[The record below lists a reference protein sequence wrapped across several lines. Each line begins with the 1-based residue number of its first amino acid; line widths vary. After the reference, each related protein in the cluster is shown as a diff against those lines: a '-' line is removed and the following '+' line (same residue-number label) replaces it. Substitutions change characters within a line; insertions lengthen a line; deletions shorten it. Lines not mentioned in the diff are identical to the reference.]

1 MRAGGLPGIEPAVR
15 SPASRCRQDHITGV
29 EHVWMSLHNTI
40 DIGVSEFDCNVRE
53 FRTDFFGE
61 HASPDFHPYVFASLQ
76 PQRFFPGLK

>member
-1 MRAGGLPGIEPAVR
+1 
-15 SPASRCRQDHITGV
+15 
-29 EHVWMSLHNTI
+29 MSLHNTI

-61 HASPDFHPYVFASLQ
+61 HAPPDFHPYVFASLQ